1 VYGPRQRPDLAISKF
16 CRAILE
22 GRPIDKYGDG
32 TTCRDYTYVDD
43 IVQGIMGAVAYQGP
57 VFDIFNLGGS
67 QTVSLNELIAA
78 CEASCGRPALINSMP
93 MQPGDVPRTSA
104 DVTKARRLLGFAPRT
119 QVEEGV
125 RQFVEWWQT
134 A

>member
-1 VYGPRQRPDLAISKF
+1 
-16 CRAILE
+16 
-22 GRPIDKYGDG
+22 
-32 TTCRDYTYVDD
+32 
-43 IVQGIMGAVAYQGP
+43 MGAVAYHGP

-78 CEASCGRPALINSMP
+78 CEAACGQPALINSMP

-125 RQFVEWWQT
+125 RQFVKWWQT

>member
-1 VYGPRQRPDLAISKF
+1 
-16 CRAILE
+16 
-22 GRPIDKYGDG
+22 
-32 TTCRDYTYVDD
+32 
-43 IVQGIMGAVAYQGP
+43 MGAVAYQGP

-78 CEASCGRPALINSMP
+78 CEAACGRPALINPMP

>member
-1 VYGPRQRPDLAISKF
+1 MDYFEVITDASTGNQTIRP
-16 CRAILE
+16 
-22 GRPIDKYGDG
+22 
-32 TTCRDYTYVDD
+32 YT
-43 IVQGIMGAVAYQGP
+43 P
-57 VFDIFNLGGS
+57 
-67 QTVSLNELIAA
+67 EEIAA
-78 CEASCGRPALINSMP
+78 CEAACGQPALINSMP

-125 RQFVEWWQT
+125 RQFVKWWQT